1 MRETLPHRKGRYS
14 GQEGNAMERHQ
25 GENEQNVLRRWCA
38 LWCGWAAG
46 QGWLGMRFWDADV
59 CVVLEFPSQCLSV
72 LSLTEPAEPTLTRS
86 DGNVTASLHLVR
98 TVVTS

>member
-1 MRETLPHRKGRYS
+1 
-14 GQEGNAMERHQ
+14 
-25 GENEQNVLRRWCA
+25 
-38 LWCGWAAG
+38 
-46 QGWLGMRFWDADV
+46 MRFWDADV